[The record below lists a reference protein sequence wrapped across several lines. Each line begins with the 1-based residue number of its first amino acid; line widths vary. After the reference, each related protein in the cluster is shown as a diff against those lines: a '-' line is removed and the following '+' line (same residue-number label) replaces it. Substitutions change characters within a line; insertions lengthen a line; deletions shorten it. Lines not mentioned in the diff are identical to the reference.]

1 MRGGVRLLVV
11 LRKLE
16 VVAVCSC
23 SQLQRCQV
31 VLGFLC
37 SVLLQLVSFGLSPAC
52 SQIVAHRMWA
62 GTGGSWPAAPSLWG
76 ANRP

>member
-1 MRGGVRLLVV
+1 
-11 LRKLE
+11 
-16 VVAVCSC
+16 
-23 SQLQRCQV
+23 V